1 MDTNGTGSEKT
12 NGDRDTGG
20 GGDREDGTA
29 AAAGSSG
36 EDSDTEGSPSNSKR
50 SKLTDAMAE
59 LERRASGEADMDTT
73 NDSS

>member
-1 MDTNGTGSEKT
+1 MDTNGTESEKT

-20 GGDREDGTA
+20 GGDREDGT